1 MLVSLFSC
9 AWHCTHRPGIR
20 AILAISPFPRSQT
33 STKPSLFPRPP
44 LLLAPYRPQRPFPR
58 SLPTFGPLPARRL
71 LFVLFYFSSARSPPF
86 LTPVPRQRQAARLM
100 VKWGSEKEKG
110 KEGRKGPPSTSCA
123 LSLGGL
129 ISFFFLSAA
138 WASLAFFSSS
148 FCLQFPRSSP
158 PPSGRGKE
166 KGGER
171 RASLLSYTRRGKR
184 G

>member
-1 MLVSLFSC
+1 MALYTSPRNSSNLGNLPFSSEPDINETITFPPAAASPCPLSSAEALSSIPPHFWAAARPTSFVCLVLFFQ
-9 AWHCTHRPGIR
+9 R
-20 AILAISPFPRSQT
+20 AIA
-33 STKPSLFPRPP
+33 
-44 LLLAPYRPQRPFPR
+44 
-58 SLPTFGPLPARRL
+58 PLPHPSPQAEAGSQAHGEVGDQKRR
-71 LFVLFYFSSARSPPF
+71 
-86 LTPVPRQRQAARLM
+86 
-100 VKWGSEKEKG
+100 KG
-110 KEGRKGPPSTSCA
+110 RKEGRKGPPSTSCA

-171 RASLLSYTRRGKR
+171 RASLLSYTRRGQR